1 MSDPEILP
9 PIRGSK
15 PPSRPESTGQKCW
28 VPHPFRVFCEK
39 GGKPRTPIGPIH
51 QDEISQGPSLKLLFG
66 LVALALAA
74 AIGLALLIVAP
85 FYRRR

>member
-9 PIRGSK
+9 PVHGDEL
-15 PPSRPESTGQKCW
+15 PSRPA
-28 VPHPFRVFCEK
+28 
-39 GGKPRTPIGPIH
+39 
-51 QDEISQGPSLKLLFG
+51 QGPSLKLLFG

>member
-9 PIRGSK
+9 PVAD
-15 PPSRPESTGQKCW
+15 QDN
-28 VPHPFRVFCEK
+28 
-39 GGKPRTPIGPIH
+39 TPAK
-51 QDEISQGPSLKLLFG
+51 GPSLTLLFS

-74 AIGLALLIVAP
+74 AIGFALLIVMP

>member
-9 PIRGSK
+9 PVQRE
-15 PPSRPESTGQKCW
+15 PPSRPEPKDPKYW
-28 VPHPFRVFCEK
+28 VPHPFRIFCEM
-39 GGKPRTPIGPIH
+39 GGKPQTPAGPV
-51 QDEISQGPSLKLLFG
+51 QQNSLSQGPSLKLLFG

-74 AIGLALLIVAP
+74 AIGLALLIVLP

>member
-1 MSDPEILP
+1 MSEPEILP
-9 PIRGSK
+9 PDETDSADA
-15 PPSRPESTGQKCW
+15 PA
-28 VPHPFRVFCEK
+28 K
-39 GGKPRTPIGPIH
+39 GL
-51 QDEISQGPSLKLLFG
+51 SLILLYG

>member
-9 PIRGSK
+9 PGRGDE
-15 PPSRPESTGQKCW
+15 PESRP
-28 VPHPFRVFCEK
+28 
-39 GGKPRTPIGPIH
+39 I
-51 QDEISQGPSLKLLFG
+51 QGPSLKLLFG

-74 AIGLALLIVAP
+74 AIGLALLIVLP